1 MILILILYFITENIV
16 QSNMKISIAQKI
28 ILKNVIR
35 IL

>member
-16 QSNMKISIAQKI
+16 QSNMKISIAQKM
-28 ILKNVIR
+28 ILINVIR